1 MVRTARKGLRQLLR
15 TTAAVALFLGMAV
28 PAVWADTTLK
38 VVEVIP
44 SPARTALLQ
53 QEFAA
58 FEASHPGIK
67 VELTSL
73 PWGEAFEKFLN
84 MVQAGDTPDI
94 VEMPDRWLGLYA
106 NNGQLAD
113 LGGYLKKTPDLAML
127 SDRALQFGSAVR
139 GTLYEIPY
147 GFYVRGLFWNKK
159 LFAAAG
165 LTTPPATLD
174 DFVADAKKISALPG
188 KYGYCLRGGPG
199 GFSGITIFM
208 NTMDGQ
214 PGYFH
219 PDGTSTLSD
228 PGSIQGLALLATMYK
243 EGYAP
248 QDSVNW
254 GFNEI
259 VAGFDS
265 GTCAMLDQDPD
276 ALIGIAGKMDP
287 NDFAV
292 APMPV
297 GPSGK
302 AFPTLGYGGWAIFAN
317 SSHKDEAWALLSSM
331 VSPASNLAWSKVVGT
346 LPIYKNAEQNAY
358 FQTDK
363 FKGWF
368 AELNDTTK
376 YDLVTPPT
384 YLEGFGDLYDNISIK
399 TFQQVLLGQR
409 TAKDVADQWAA
420 YLVAQLKAYKANKGA
435 N

>member
-1 MVRTARKGLRQLLR
+1 MIKTTGKLRNLCAKVAAAALMVGIFTG
-15 TTAAVALFLGMAV
+15 AA
-28 PAVWADTTLK
+28 WADTTLK

-53 QEFAA
+53 QQFAA
-58 FEASHPGIK
+58 FEEANPGMH
-67 VELTSL
+67 VQLTSL

-106 NNGQLAD
+106 NNDQLLD
-113 LGGYLKKTPDLAML
+113 LGSYLKASPDLDTL
-127 SDRALQFGSAVR
+127 SDRAKQFGSAVH

-159 LFAAAG
+159 LFAQAG
-165 LTTPPATLD
+165 LTAPPATLD
-174 DFVADAKKISALPG
+174 DFVADSKKISAMPG

-199 GFSGITIFM
+199 GFSGITMFM
-208 NTMDGQ
+208 NTMDGK
-214 PGYFH
+214 PGYFNK
-219 PDGTSTLSD
+219 DGSSTFSD
-228 PGSIQGLALLATMYK
+228 PGSVQGLQLLAQMYK
-243 EGYAP
+243 DGSAP
-248 QDSVNW
+248 KDSVNW

-259 VAGFDS
+259 VAGFYS

-276 ALIGIAGKMDP
+276 ALIGIAGKMAPD
-287 NDFAV
+287 DFAV
-292 APMPV
+292 APIPV

-317 SSHKDEAWALLSSM
+317 SEKKDAAWKLLSFM
-331 VSPASNLAWSKVVGT
+331 VSPANNLAWSKVVGT
-346 LPIYKNAEQNAY
+346 LPVHKNAEQNAY
-358 FQTDK
+358 FASDK

-376 YDLVTPPT
+376 YEMVTPPT

-420 YLVAQLKAYKANKGA
+420 YLVDQLKAYKAKKGQ

>member
-1 MVRTARKGLRQLLR
+1 VRTARKGLQRLLKA
-15 TTAAVALFLGMAV
+15 TTAAALLIGIAG
-28 PAVWADTTLK
+28 AQAWADTTLK

-58 FEASHPGIK
+58 FEKSHPGTKI
-67 VELTSL
+67 ELTSL

-106 NNGQLAD
+106 NNDQLAD
-113 LGGYLKKTPDLAML
+113 LGSYLKKTPDLAML
-127 SDRALQFGSAVR
+127 SDRALQFGSAVHN
-139 GTLYEIPY
+139 TLYEIPY
-147 GFYVRGLFWNKK
+147 GFYVRGLFWNRK
-159 LFAAAG
+159 LFGQAG
-165 LTTPPATLD
+165 LTAPPATLD
-174 DFVADAKKISALPG
+174 EFVADAKKISALPG

-199 GFSGITIFM
+199 GFSGITMFM
-208 NTMDGQ
+208 NTMDGE

-219 PDGTSTLSD
+219 PDGTSTMSD
-228 PGSIQGLALLATMYK
+228 PGSIQGLALLAQMYK
-243 EGYAP
+243 DGSAP
-248 QDSVNW
+248 SDSVNW

-292 APMPV
+292 APIPV
-297 GPSGK
+297 GPGGK

-317 SSHKDEAWALLSSM
+317 SPHKDAAWDLLSFM
-331 VSPASNLAWSKVVGT
+331 VSPSSNLAWSKVVGT

-358 FQTDK
+358 FQSDK

-368 AELNDTTK
+368 TELNDTAK

>member
-1 MVRTARKGLRQLLR
+1 MARKASKTLKWLFS
-15 TTAAVALFLGMAV
+15 TAAFALLIGAASP
-28 PAVWADTTLK
+28 PARADTTLK

-58 FEASHPGIK
+58 FEATHPGIK
-67 VELTSL
+67 VQLTSL

-106 NNGQLAD
+106 NNDQLAD
-113 LGGYLKKTPDLAML
+113 LGGYLKKTPALADL

-147 GFYVRGLFWNKK
+147 GFYVRGLFWNKS
-159 LFAAAG
+159 LFAKAG

-174 DFVADAKKISALPG
+174 DFVADSKKISGLPG

-199 GFSGITIFM
+199 GFSGITMFM
-208 NTMDGQ
+208 NTMDGK
-214 PGYFH
+214 PGYFN
-219 PDGTSTLSD
+219 PDGSSTLSD
-228 PGSIQGLALLATMYK
+228 PGAIKGLQLLATLYK
-243 EGYAP
+243 DGSAP
-248 QDSVNW
+248 PDSVNW

-265 GTCAMLDQDPD
+265 STCAMLDQDPD

-287 NDFAV
+287 NSFAV
-292 APMPV
+292 APIPI
-297 GPSGK
+297 GPGGK

-317 SSHKDEAWALLSSM
+317 STHKDDAWSLLSFM
-331 VSPASNLAWSKVVGT
+331 VSQSNNLAWSKVVGT

-368 AELNDTTK
+368 TELNDPAK

-409 TAKDVADQWAA
+409 TAQDVADQWAA
-420 YLVAQLKAYKANKGA
+420 YLVAQLKAYKSNK
-435 N
+435 NPD

>member
-1 MVRTARKGLRQLLR
+1 VRTARKGLQRLLKA
-15 TTAAVALFLGMAV
+15 TTAAALLIGIAG
-28 PAVWADTTLK
+28 AQAWADTTLK

-58 FEASHPGIK
+58 FEKSHPGTKI
-67 VELTSL
+67 ELTSL

-106 NNGQLAD
+106 NNDQLAD
-113 LGGYLKKTPDLAML
+113 LGSYLKKTPDLAML
-127 SDRALQFGSAVR
+127 SDRALHFGSAVHN
-139 GTLYEIPY
+139 TLYEIPY
-147 GFYVRGLFWNKK
+147 GFYVRGLFWNRK
-159 LFAAAG
+159 LFAQAA
-165 LTTPPATLD
+165 LTAPPATLD
-174 DFVADAKKISALPG
+174 EFVADAKKISALPG

-199 GFSGITIFM
+199 GFSGITMFM
-208 NTMDGQ
+208 NTMDGE

-219 PDGTSTLSD
+219 PDGTSTMSD
-228 PGSIQGLALLATMYK
+228 PGSIQGLALLAQMYK
-243 EGYAP
+243 DGSAP
-248 QDSVNW
+248 SDSVNW

-292 APMPV
+292 APIPV

-317 SSHKDEAWALLSSM
+317 SPHKDAAWDLLSFM
-331 VSPASNLAWSKVVGT
+331 VSPSSNLAWSKVVGT

-358 FQTDK
+358 FQSDK

-368 AELNDTTK
+368 TELNDTAK